1 MQEMKQRKLNEGL
14 ELQQRMWT
22 FPCRHGGLWGILGQE
37 CDLIC
42 ILESSV
48 LGGSTPVPGPAL
60 PDPCS

>member
-1 MQEMKQRKLNEGL
+1 MQEMKQRKLDEGL

-48 LGGSTPVPGPAL
+48 LG
-60 PDPCS
+60 